1 MQTNI
6 RWASSLFVLLALP
19 ALGRAADNL
28 IGFDAAG
35 SSAEL
40 GIEKQLDASIGSAD
54 LRGWLK
60 DLAAAP
66 NNVGSPH
73 DRRNAEK
80 MRDMLASWG
89 WTARI
94 ETFQVLYPTPLA
106 ERVELTA
113 PTQHVAQLIEP
124 PIPGDA
130 GSAVPGALPAY
141 NVYGAD
147 GDVTADVVYV
157 NFGMDADYLELARRG
172 VSVSGKIVLV
182 RYGGGWRGL
191 KVKLAHEHG
200 AVGCLIYSDPHEDGY
215 AVGRCMP
222 AARPAGG
229 RRMASSAA
237 RSRTCR
243 SIRGIR

>member
-1 MQTNI
+1 MHTRI
-6 RWASSLFVLLALP
+6 RCVTSMLALLALP

-40 GIEKQLDASIGSAD
+40 AIEKQLDASIGSAD

-89 WTARI
+89 WNARI

-106 ERVELTA
+106 ERVELVA
-113 PTQHVAQLIEP
+113 PTQHVAQLMK
-124 PIPGDA
+124 
-130 GSAVPGALPAY
+130 S
-141 NVYGAD
+141 
-147 GDVTADVVYV
+147 DVNERQRQYAEQQRSPV
-157 NFGMDADYLELARRG
+157 
-172 VSVSGKIVLV
+172 
-182 RYGGGWRGL
+182 
-191 KVKLAHEHG
+191 
-200 AVGCLIYSDPHEDGY
+200 AVGIECQPVYPDLWIFDCAE
-215 AVGRCMP
+215 
-222 AARPAGG
+222 
-229 RRMASSAA
+229 RRVENY
-237 RSRTCR
+237 
-243 SIRGIR
+243 G